1 LSLRFFCFDRARV
14 RGGNLR
20 YHWAMVLAFLLAVGF
35 TVCGRGYVRSDLRA
49 FLAVFGW
56 FITSLVLFCSK

>member
-1 LSLRFFCFDRARV
+1 M